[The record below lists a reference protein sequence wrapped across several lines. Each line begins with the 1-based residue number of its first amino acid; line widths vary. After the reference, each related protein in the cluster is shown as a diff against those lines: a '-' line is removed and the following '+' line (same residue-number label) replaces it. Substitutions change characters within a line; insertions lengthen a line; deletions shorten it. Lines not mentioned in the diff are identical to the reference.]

1 VIDAGARVFEG
12 QAGLGVPQ
20 GLARFCS
27 GPVWSEAALLT
38 SLYHAACS
46 RSALMWPSVQR
57 LYNEVA
63 IVVA

>member
-1 VIDAGARVFEG
+1 MIDAGARVFEG

-38 SLYHAACS
+38 SLYQAACS
-46 RSALMWPSVQR
+46 RSALMWPSVQ
-57 LYNEVA
+57 
-63 IVVA
+63 